1 MVEDRRRGE
10 VGELRES
17 EVELMAGSAW
27 AEEVWIGGVRVDD
40 GGVLGV
46 RGGELERM

>member
-1 MVEDRRRGE
+1 
-10 VGELRES
+10 
-17 EVELMAGSAW
+17 MAGSAW
-27 AEEVWIGGVRVDD
+27 AEEVWIGAVRVDD